1 VERADRAD
9 ADRRVRAVMLR
20 RPYRTILRRE
30 QDVDGNVT
38 WIAEVADMP
47 WCRGAGATR
56 LEALRAVAAMM
67 KPRVPESPGAG

>member
-1 VERADRAD
+1 
-9 ADRRVRAVMLR
+9 MLR

-30 QDVDGNVT
+30 QDADGTVS

-47 WCRGAGATR
+47 WCRGVGATR

-67 KPRVPESPGAG
+67 KPRVPERSQTASGPAPPPS

>member
-1 VERADRAD
+1 
-9 ADRRVRAVMLR
+9 MLR

-30 QDVDGNVT
+30 QDSDGTVT

-47 WCRGAGATR
+47 WCRGVGTTR

-67 KPRVPESPGAG
+67 KPRVPERGQTATGPAPPPG